1 MKIATHGRFWVQ
13 LIDRQTLIRYMEYRG
28 ESCSTLARKV
38 GCHRSLIGHLR
49 SGHRRTCQP
58 LTARAIE
65 KALNAPPGS
74 LFVERHIMPRASTV
88 QRVGSAA

>member
-1 MKIATHGRFWVQ
+1 MQ
-13 LIDRQTLIRYMEYRG
+13 LIDQQTLVRYMEFRG
-28 ESCSTLARKV
+28 ESCTTLASKV

-58 LTARAIE
+58 GTARQIE

-88 QRVGSAA
+88 QRAGSAA